1 LKEITFEEF
10 LKLEPLITKDTL
22 VEHYDMYSRWFE
34 AEIRFKMDQLNLG
47 KVLKHLLGVNI
58 EVDGK
63 PVELNTRPDWDEY
76 FLGIA
81 EAVSKRGDC
90 SRRQVGAVVVDMDQ
104 RIVSTGYNGAEPG
117 GPSCLKGECP
127 RAKSDV
133 PPGSSYDTGPGACIA
148 THAEANALLYAGR
161 DGTQGSKL
169 YLTEKPCLGCEKL
182 IKAAGIYVVIWPQ
195 NTWYVG

>member
-1 LKEITFEEF
+1 MKEITFEEF

>member
-1 LKEITFEEF
+1 MKEITFEEF

-22 VEHYDMYSRWFE
+22 VEHCDLGYRWFE
-34 AEIRFKMDQLNLG
+34 AEIQFEMDQLNLG
-47 KVLKHLLGVNI
+47 KVLKHLLGVNV

-90 SRRQVGAVVVDMDQ
+90 SRRQVGAVVVDGEN
-104 RIVSTGYNGAEPG
+104 RIVSTGFNGAEPG
-117 GPSCLKGECP
+117 GPSCLNGECP
-127 RAKSDV
+127 RARSDV

-148 THAEANALLYAGR
+148 VHAEANALLYAGR
-161 DGTQGSKL
+161 EGTLGSTL
-169 YLTEKPCLGCEKL
+169 YLTDPPCDGCMKL
-182 IKAAGIYVVIWPQ
+182 IKAAGIVKIVWPQ
-195 NTWYVG
+195 NVLYP